1 MKAIVSRSN
10 GSSYCSSNE
19 SGGDMNSSRQYR
31 FRHFLIVA
39 VLVTAGISLVGC
51 GSGSSGPGHGSFSS
65 NLYTSIAIA
74 DLNGDGNLDV
84 ATCYTVVSNGSI
96 AHQGTVQ
103 VLLQDPA
110 HPGKFMAPANYSVG
124 NDPFTIAVGD
134 LNGDGKLDIVT
145 ANASLGPINPSGIS
159 VLLQSGSGKFLT
171 AANYSTGNVVNSVAI
186 GD

>member
-1 MKAIVSRSN
+1 
-10 GSSYCSSNE
+10 
-19 SGGDMNSSRQYR
+19 
-31 FRHFLIVA
+31 
-39 VLVTAGISLVGC
+39 
-51 GSGSSGPGHGSFSS
+51 
-65 NLYTSIAIA
+65 
-74 DLNGDGNLDV
+74 
-84 ATCYTVVSNGSI
+84 SI

-110 HPGKFMAPANYSVG
+110 NPGKFLAPADYSVG

-186 GD
+186 GDVNGDGRTDLVVADSGGVSILLQNSASPGTFTAGGSVAVTGGASSVAVSDVNGDGVPDLVAANG